1 MRRPPAPLW
10 PRKCPTCGHDV
21 PEPLWHDCPVLVA
34 KAEVQAKADRD
45 RARLFGIQ
53 MMTREGA

>member
-1 MRRPPAPLW
+1 MRRPPAPQFA
-10 PRKCPTCGHDV
+10 RRCPHCGHDV

-34 KAEVQAKADRD
+34 KAIAQAKVDRD

-53 MMTREGA
+53 TTTREGA